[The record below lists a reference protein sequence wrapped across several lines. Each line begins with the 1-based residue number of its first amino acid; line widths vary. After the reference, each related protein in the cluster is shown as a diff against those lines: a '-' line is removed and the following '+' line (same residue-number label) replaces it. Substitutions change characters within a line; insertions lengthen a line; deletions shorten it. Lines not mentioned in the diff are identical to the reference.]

1 MQLLSGGHI
10 GHWTRMRYSKVWAVQ
25 LLISP
30 GHYIP
35 PRRNNVSR
43 RMPCLSSGCCDDS
56 MCWYWHPPQTLKC
69 EHLGVIRLS
78 AAFTISTGVAH
89 AVLFFSDF
97 SATRTS
103 SPGSTNGTN
112 TVRSPACARPSPPYT
127 SFSIDTIN
135 SSDILR
141 TPFCPDL
148 GGKCSAEFLMA
159 R

>member
-1 MQLLSGGHI
+1 RL
-10 GHWTRMRYSKVWAVQ
+10 RYSKGAAVCV
-25 LLISP
+25 LISP
-30 GHYIP
+30 GHEIP
-35 PRRNNVSR
+35 PRRDNVSR
-43 RMPCLSSGCCDDS
+43 RMSCLSSAFRDRS
-56 MCWYWHPPQTLKC
+56 ICWYLHPPQTLKC
-69 EHLGVIRLS
+69 EHLGVMRLS

-89 AVLFFSDF
+89 AVLFFCDF

-127 SFSIDTIN
+127 SFSIDTRN
-135 SSDILR
+135 SFDFLR